1 MPNMWRKQMDEFKAK
16 PIIDGKFW
24 IIEDHGNK
32 VGTLAKD
39 ETDKFVFN
47 TSSDRSVFKDV
58 KSIEKR
64 FGKNFFVSA
73 KKEEPET
80 KNEIYGFNTNCEPHN
95 PMYDVKKKLPLFTKS
110 DASKSVYCAGY
121 YAIKFEK
128 GWVRSFCPKLITIQR
143 YEYRG
148 PFKTEIELR
157 QVLSNVSR

>member
-1 MPNMWRKQMDEFKAK
+1 MTIKIK
-16 PIIDGKFW
+16 PIVDNKFW

-32 VGTLAKD
+32 IGTLAKD
-39 ETDKFVFN
+39 ETDKFVLNAKN
-47 TSSDRSVFKDV
+47 TRSVYKDI
-58 KSIEKR
+58 KSLER
-64 FGKNFFVSA
+64 NFGKNFFISA
-73 KKEEPET
+73 KKEDIEV

-143 YEYRG
+143 YESKG
-148 PFKTEIELR
+148 PFRTELELR
-157 QVLSNVSR
+157 QVLSNVNK